1 MVLYPMCFSPK
12 IFFSCLAN
20 VFHHYYEIEC
30 VGQFIPCMYIIG
42 QLVNGWWGELNC
54 LSGVACSYLLS
65 NCLLHALVEIQSL
78 GSEKDEL
85 VMVSEMG
92 VSVADT

>member
-65 NCLLHALVEIQSL
+65 NCLLHALVEIQSWRRFCF
-78 GSEKDEL
+78 
-85 VMVSEMG
+85 
-92 VSVADT
+92 